1 MSARKPLDEAFRPAG
16 AVRGSG
22 LSGILGRRDDKSAI
36 VEDPPTSR
44 SAPDVQSLPVEALV
58 VPREAGLGARVRS
71 VPAYLDTDVRSELR
85 KRTRRDDVQN
95 ADLLLDAFDEL
106 SEERIRAALQ
116 RPAPEAG
123 GQGKAP
129 RRPRPEREQPKVQT
143 NFRLD
148 GDQEQWLDSISATVG
163 APSRTALFNTVLRLW
178 FQIDG

>member
-1 MSARKPLDEAFRPAG
+1 MSARKPLDEAFKPA
-16 AVRGSG
+16 AAMRGSG
-22 LSGILGRRDDKSAI
+22 LSGILGRRDDKAAI
-36 VEDPPTSR
+36 VQDPPASR
-44 SAPDVQSLPVEALV
+44 STPDVQPLPVEAPV
-58 VPREAGLGARVRS
+58 VSNKGLSARVRS

-116 RPAPEAG
+116 RPAPEGG

-148 GDQEQWLDSISATVG
+148 GDQEQWLDALGATVG

-178 FQIDG
+178 FQSDG